1 MPLSLHVDYFL
12 QFQTNK
18 NMNKIKLIP
27 LALAAFMFSACSSED
42 TENGGGN
49 NNVDVSYL
57 SVNIQN
63 VGEAMSRAEY
73 DDQKG
78 GTYEDGTEAE
88 SKISNVRFYF
98 FNADGSPYLLNNT
111 ENKTINWLTPKD
123 EKNNDIDING
133 TDKDHNHTVE
143 QIAKTVLVI
152 NGKTK
157 TAPHSIVA
165 VINNSSLGTTLGE
178 GALSLEELR
187 KKQDKQ
193 FYTTATATESAKNF
207 VMANSIYMKDGK
219 EEYAVPVSG
228 HVATDADAAK
238 NNPID
243 IYVERVAAKVNTTCD
258 TSKGWSVGTETWND
272 GKWTYQ
278 LPQKLNDKYEVY
290 VVVDGWSVADANGR
304 ATVEKVINTSWDNTS
319 WDKNTL
325 GITPWT
331 TGDYHRCFWGTS
343 VPFEGENKVLNKSFD
358 KIKSTIANGVVYTLP
373 NTPAKIDDFKDK
385 MENSLTKVI
394 VAAHLYYKDET
405 GVAHKAEICKYKGIQ
420 YLSKED
426 VLTVV
431 ANENKSK
438 YFKKTG
444 QDENGNDVYTSIS
457 KDDLTFATSAPAGA
471 AAILKDY
478 EVIPQIKADAEIY
491 DKDHNTVD
499 VAEANKDLAIDAN
512 KAQVRREGRVYY
524 YTPIRHLA
532 ATDTKLGYYGV
543 VRNHSYKINIQDV
556 SGFGTPVYDPEK
568 VIDPTLPE
576 EKDIYLAARINVL
589 SWRVVKSDVNL
600 DSNKKK

>member
-1 MPLSLHVDYFL
+1 M
-12 QFQTNK
+12 
-18 NMNKIKLIP
+18 
-27 LALAAFMFSACSSED
+27 
-42 TENGGGN
+42 GGN

-63 VGEAMSRAEY
+63 VGEAMSRADITDEDGNY
-73 DDQKG
+73 KD
-78 GTYEDGTEAE
+78 GTYEDGTAEE

-157 TAPHSIVA
+157 TAPHSVVA
-165 VINNSSLGTTLGE
+165 VINNSTLTAETLGDK
-178 GALSLEELR
+178 ALTISELR
-187 KKQDKQ
+187 SKQDVK
-193 FYTTATATESAKNF
+193 FYNVSSNKTTDF

-238 NNPID
+238 KNPID
-243 IYVERVAAKVNTTCD
+243 IYVERVAAKVNITCD
-258 TSKGWSVGTETWND
+258 KSKNWFVGTENWNKD
-272 GKWTYQ
+272 KWTYK
-278 LPQKLNDKYEVY
+278 LPQQLNDKYGVY
-290 VVVDGWSVADANGR
+290 VVVDGWGVADENGR
-304 ATVEKVINTSWDNTS
+304 ANVEKVISTTWNNND
-319 WDKNTL
+319 L
-325 GITPWT
+325 GINPWT
-331 TGDYHRCFWGTS
+331 TGDYHRCFWETS
-343 VPFEGENKVLNKSFD
+343 VAFSKTTPVNSVVNHSFNE
-358 KIKSTIANGVVYTLP
+358 INANVGTPVYTLP
-373 NTPAKIDDFKDK
+373 NTPVATTDFKDK

-394 VAAHLYYKDET
+394 VAAHLWYKDEA
-405 GVAHKAEICKYKGIQ
+405 GVAHQAEICKYKGIQ

-438 YFKKTG
+438 YFKKTTTTDSEG
-444 QDENGNDVYTSIS
+444 HNVDVYTSIS

-471 AAILKDY
+471 TAILKDY
-478 EVIPQIKADAEIY
+478 EVVPQLKEGV
-491 DKDHNTVD
+491 TVYNASHTQVVPATD
-499 VAEANKDLAIDAN
+499 VNKDLAIDAN
-512 KAQVRREGRVYY
+512 KAQIRTEGRVYY

-532 ATDTKLGYYGV
+532 GSVSELGYYGV

-556 SGFGTPVYDPEK
+556 SGFGTPVYNPEK

-589 SWRVVKSDVNL
+589 SWRVVKDNVNL

>member
-1 MPLSLHVDYFL
+1 
-12 QFQTNK
+12 
-18 NMNKIKLIP
+18 MNKIKLIP

-63 VGEAMSRAEY
+63 VGEAMSRADITDEDGNY
-73 DDQKG
+73 KD
-78 GTYEDGTEAE
+78 GTYEDGTAEE

-111 ENKTINWLTPKD
+111 ENKTINWLTST
-123 EKNNDIDING
+123 EDINTG
-133 TDKDHNHTVE
+133 KDDHNQTVE

-157 TAPHSIVA
+157 TAPHSVVA
-165 VINNSSLGTTLGE
+165 VINSGTLTSTTLGE
-178 GALSLEELR
+178 GALSLTELR
-187 KKQDKQ
+187 SKQDNQ
-193 FYTTATATESAKNF
+193 FYKTTATASTATDF
-207 VMANSIYMKDGK
+207 VMANSIYMKDGI

-258 TSKGWSVGTETWND
+258 PKNGWKIGTEDWNN

-290 VVVDGWSVADANGR
+290 VVVDGWSVADANGC

-444 QDENGNDVYTSIS
+444 KDEHGKDVYTSIS
-457 KDDLTFATSAPAGA
+457 KDDLTFATSAPTGA

-478 EVIPQIKADAEIY
+478 EVIPQFKSDAEIY
-491 DKDHNTVD
+491 DADHNLVD
-499 VAEANKDLAIDAN
+499 VTVANKAIATEAN
-512 KAQVRREGRVYY
+512 KAQVRTEGRVYY

-532 ATDTKLGYYGV
+532 TTEGKLGYYGV

-556 SGFGTPVYDPEK
+556 SGFGTPVYDPDK

-576 EKDIYLAARINVL
+576 EKDVYLAARINVL
-589 SWRVVKSDVNL
+589 SWRVVRSNVNL
-600 DSNKKK
+600 DSNK

>member
-1 MPLSLHVDYFL
+1 
-12 QFQTNK
+12 
-18 NMNKIKLIP
+18 MNKIKLIP

-88 SKISNVRFYF
+88 SKISDVRFYF
-98 FNADGSPYLLNNT
+98 FNADGSPYILSGS
-111 ENKTINWLTPKD
+111 KKNWLTPTD
-123 EKNNDIDING
+123 DLNTNKNDQPN
-133 TDKDHNHTVE
+133 TVE
-143 QIAKTVLVI
+143 KISNTVLVI
-152 NGKTK
+152 KNDER
-157 TAPHSIVA
+157 TAPHSVVA
-165 VINNSSLGTTLGE
+165 IINSKSLTKTTLGD
-178 GALSLEELR
+178 GALTLSELR
-187 KKQDKQ
+187 DKQDTQ
-193 FYTTATATESAKNF
+193 FYTTTKSTTTSTTNNF

-219 EEYAVPVSG
+219 EEYAVPVTG
-228 HVATDADAAK
+228 HVSTTDDGAR

-258 TSKGWSVGTETWND
+258 TSKGWSLGNETWNN

-278 LPQKLNDKYEVY
+278 LADKLFSKYNVF

-304 ATVEKVINTSWDNTS
+304 ATVEKVINTSWGNNS

-331 TGDYHRCFWGTS
+331 TGDYHRCFWETS
-343 VPFEGENKVLNKSFD
+343 VPFVDGTNEVLNKSF
-358 KIKSTIANGVVYTLP
+358 KNISSSIAEGVVYTLP
-373 NTPAKIDDFKDK
+373 NTPTKTADFENEKK

-394 VAAHLYYKDET
+394 VAAHLYYKDDA

-431 ANENKSK
+431 ANENKDN
-438 YFKKTG
+438 YFKKTTTTNSEG
-444 QDENGNDVYTSIS
+444 HKVDVYTSIS
-457 KDDLTFATSAPAGA
+457 KDDLTFATSAPEGSEAK
-471 AAILKDY
+471 LKDY
-478 EVIPQIKADAEIY
+478 EVIPQIKSDAVIFNTAHVQLT
-491 DKDHNTVD
+491 KDD
-499 VAEANKDLAIDAN
+499 IAEANKKLAKEIN
-512 KAQVRREGRVYY
+512 KAQVRFEGCVYY

-532 ATDTKLGYYGV
+532 ANVTDLGYFGV
-543 VRNHSYKINIQDV
+543 VRNHSYKINLQAV
-556 SGFGTPVYDPEK
+556 SGFGTPVYDPTK

-576 EKDIYLAARINVL
+576 EENIWLAARINVL

-600 DSNKKK
+600 DSNK